1 MLLKQLRYFV
11 TAAKHGSFT
20 EASLECGVSQSAVSQ
35 QIKALETEL
44 GVELVARRNRGFAL
58 THAGKLVLSRGEMLL
73 READALYRD
82 ARAASDSRARI
93 RAGYLRCF
101 GGDELHLAVAE
112 FSERRP
118 EISIEIVRGCHEELY
133 DLLRFGG
140 ADIAVSDQ
148 RRAFSD
154 EYVNFVL
161 ADCGCWA
168 EFSGR
173 SELAALDG
181 GVELEA
187 LAKIPCILAA
197 SPEQYENEIFFYK
210 NTLGIQS
217 TFSFAES
224 VEEGRLLAAANAGY
238 LLIEYGARIP
248 RSAAL
253 LRLPVYSRGV
263 PIRRSYC
270 AFWKKSND
278 RPELL
283 EFAETLR
290 KIFNIA

>member
-1 MLLKQLRYFV
+1 MELRQMEYFLAACRNMSISRAAQELFV
-11 TAAKHGSFT
+11 T
-20 EASLECGVSQSAVSQ
+20 QPAVSMS
-35 QIKALETEL
+35 IKRLENEL
-44 GVELVARRNRGFAL
+44 GVELVERRNRGFAL
-58 THAGKLVLSRGEMLL
+58 TPAGALVLARGETLL

-82 ARAASDSRARI
+82 ARAASDGRARI

-133 DLLRFGG
+133 NFLRFGG
-140 ADIAVSDQ
+140 ADIVVSDQ

-161 ADCGCWA
+161 AECGCWA

-181 GVELEA
+181 GAELEA
-187 LAKIPCILAA
+187 LAKVPCILAA
-197 SPEQYENEIFFYK
+197 PQEQRENEIFFYK

-217 TFSFAES
+217 PFCFAES
-224 VEEGRLLAAANAGY
+224 VEEGRLMAAANAGY
-238 LLIEYGARIP
+238 MLVEYGAHMP
-248 RSAAL
+248 RSASL
-253 LRLPVYSRGV
+253 LRLPVYSRGAPV
-263 PIRRSYC
+263 RRSYC

-283 EFAETLR
+283 EFAKTLQ

>member
-35 QIKALETEL
+35 QIKALENEL
-44 GVELVARRNRGFAL
+44 GVELVARRNRGFDL
-58 THAGKLVLSRGEMLL
+58 TAAGELVMARGEKLL
-73 READALYRD
+73 RDAEALCRD
-82 ARAASDSRARI
+82 ARTAADGRARI
-93 RAGYLRCF
+93 RTGYLRCF
-101 GGDELHLAVAE
+101 GGEELHLAVAE

-118 EISIEIVRGCHEELY
+118 EISIETVRGCHEELY
-133 DLLRFGG
+133 DFLRFGA
-140 ADIAVSDQ
+140 ADMVVSDQ

-161 ADCGCWA
+161 AECACWA

-173 SELAALDG
+173 SELAALVDG
-181 GVELEA
+181 AELET

-197 SPEQYENEIFFYK
+197 PPEQRENEIFFYK

-217 TFSFAES
+217 PFIFAES
-224 VEEGRLLAAANAGY
+224 TEEGRLMAAANAGY
-238 LLIEYGARIP
+238 LLVEYCTRMP

-253 LRLPVYSRGV
+253 LRLPIYSRGA

>member
-1 MLLKQLRYFV
+1 M
-11 TAAKHGSFT
+11 
-20 EASLECGVSQSAVSQ
+20 
-35 QIKALETEL
+35 
-44 GVELVARRNRGFAL
+44 
-58 THAGKLVLSRGEMLL
+58 
-73 READALYRD
+73 
-82 ARAASDSRARI
+82 
-93 RAGYLRCF
+93 
-101 GGDELHLAVAE
+101 
-112 FSERRP
+112 
-118 EISIEIVRGCHEELY
+118 RGCHEELY
-133 DLLRFGG
+133 DRLRFGG

>member
-1 MLLKQLRYFV
+1 M
-11 TAAKHGSFT
+11 
-20 EASLECGVSQSAVSQ
+20 
-35 QIKALETEL
+35 
-44 GVELVARRNRGFAL
+44 RRNRGFAL

-161 ADCGCWA
+161 AECGCWA

-181 GVELEA
+181 GAELEV
-187 LAKIPCILAA
+187 LAKVPCILAA
-197 SPEQYENEIFFYK
+197 PLEQRENEIFFYK

-217 TFSFAES
+217 PFCFAES
-224 VEEGRLLAAANAGY
+224 VEEGRLIAAANAGY
-238 LLIEYGARIP
+238 LLVEYGAHMP

-253 LRLPVYSRGV
+253 LRLPVYSRGAPV
-263 PIRRSYC
+263 RRSYC

-283 EFAETLR
+283 EFAKTLQ

>member
-11 TAAKHGSFT
+11 TAAKLGSFT
-20 EASLECGVSQSAVSQ
+20 QAALECGVSQSAVSQ
-35 QIKALETEL
+35 QIKALENEL
-44 GVELVARRNRGFAL
+44 GVELVERRNRGFAL
-58 THAGKLVLSRGEMLL
+58 TPAGALVLARSETLL

-82 ARAASDSRARI
+82 ARAASDGRARI

-133 DLLRFGG
+133 NFLRFGG
-140 ADIAVSDQ
+140 ADIVVSDQ

-161 ADCGCWA
+161 AECGCWA

-181 GVELEA
+181 GAELEA
-187 LAKIPCILAA
+187 LAKVPCILAA
-197 SPEQYENEIFFYK
+197 PQEQRENEIFFYK

-217 TFSFAES
+217 PFCFAES
-224 VEEGRLLAAANAGY
+224 VEEGRLMAAANAGY
-238 LLIEYGARIP
+238 MLVEYGAHIP
-248 RSAAL
+248 HSPAL
-253 LRLPVYSRGV
+253 LRLPVYSRGAPV
-263 PIRRSYC
+263 RRSYC

-283 EFAETLR
+283 EFAKTLQ

>member
-11 TAAKHGSFT
+11 TAAKLGSFT
-20 EASLECGVSQSAVSQ
+20 EAALECGVSQSAVSQ
-35 QIKALETEL
+35 QIKALENEL

-58 THAGKLVLSRGEMLL
+58 TQAGRLVLARGETLL
-73 READALYRD
+73 REAEALCRD
-82 ARAASDSRARI
+82 ARAASETRARI

-161 ADCGCWA
+161 AECGCWA

-173 SELAALDG
+173 SELAVFDG
-181 GVELEA
+181 GAELEA
-187 LAKIPCILAA
+187 LAKVPCILAA
-197 SPEQYENEIFFYK
+197 PPEQRESEIFFYK

-217 TFSFAES
+217 SFSFAES
-224 VEEGRLLAAANAGY
+224 VEEGRLMAAANAGY
-238 LLIEYGARIP
+238 LLVEYGARMP
-248 RSAAL
+248 HSAAL
-253 LRLPVYSRGV
+253 LRLPIYSRGA